1 MLSLAFWGVSAC
13 AAQTVET
20 AATVETTPVIKET
33 SETSPAEIMERATES
48 AVTVKTT
55 TAAEITSTAKETSET
70 SPAEATE
77 RATEPAVTTK
87 TTTAAETTSAEKET
101 SETSPAETTER
112 ATESA
117 VSVKTTTAAETASAV
132 KKTSKT
138 SPAETTRRTTK
149 PAATV
154 KTTTA
159 AETTSAVEETSKTTA
174 EETAEKEEIVTQEK
188 ERKVIALTFDDGP
201 NTTTTNEVL
210 DVLEKYGIKASFF
223 LIGNNINDES
233 AKAVK
238 RAYDMGCE
246 IGNHSRSH
254 SYMDKLSAE
263 EIVEEVTY
271 VNEKVIEITGEAPTF
286 FRPPYIAVNDT
297 MFETIE
303 MPFIAGYGANDWE
316 DRVTAERRAQMVLR
330 QAKNGAVILL
340 HDAQGNSK
348 TVEALDTIIPE
359 LQAQGYE
366 FVTISEVFRECGA
379 EPKAHDRRIYSYAGQ
394 TTMYG

>member
-1 MLSLAFWGVSAC
+1 MLSFAFLGLSAC
-13 AAQTVET
+13 AAQTAET
-20 AATVETTPVIKET
+20 AAPAATTTNAETTPAPTET
-33 SETSPAEIMERATES
+33 SETAPAETTEAPAETTTTTKETS
-48 AVTVKTT
+48 GTTPVKTTEKTTKAAETAKTT
-55 TAAEITSTAKETSET
+55 TAAK
-70 SPAEATE
+70 
-77 RATEPAVTTK
+77 
-87 TTTAAETTSAEKET
+87 
-101 SETSPAETTER
+101 
-112 ATESA
+112 
-117 VSVKTTTAAETASAV
+117 
-132 KKTSKT
+132 
-138 SPAETTRRTTK
+138 
-149 PAATV
+149 
-154 KTTTA
+154 
-159 AETTSAVEETSKTTA
+159 ETSKTTPSETTA
-174 EETAEKEEIVTQEK
+174 PTEETAEKEETVTQET

-223 LIGNNINDES
+223 LIGNNIDDES

-254 SYMDKLSAE
+254 SYMDKLTAE
-263 EIVEEVTY
+263 EIAEEVTY

-286 FRPPYIAVNDT
+286 FRPPYIAVNNT
-297 MFETIE
+297 MFETID

-316 DRVTAERRAQMVLR
+316 DRVTADRRALMVLR
-330 QAKNGAVILL
+330 QAKNGAIILL
-340 HDAQGNSK
+340 HDAKGNSK

-379 EPKAHDRRIYSYAGQ
+379 EPKAHDRRIYSYAEQ

>member
-1 MLSLAFWGVSAC
+1 MLSLAFLGISAC
-13 AAQTVET
+13 AAQTAET
-20 AATVETTPVIKET
+20 AATTLAPQ
-33 SETSPAEIMERATES
+33 
-48 AVTVKTT
+48 
-55 TAAEITSTAKETSET
+55 
-70 SPAEATE
+70 
-77 RATEPAVTTK
+77 
-87 TTTAAETTSAEKET
+87 
-101 SETSPAETTER
+101 
-112 ATESA
+112 
-117 VSVKTTTAAETASAV
+117 
-132 KKTSKT
+132 
-138 SPAETTRRTTK
+138 
-149 PAATV
+149 
-154 KTTTA
+154 
-159 AETTSAVEETSKTTA
+159 ETSKTTQA
-174 EETAEKEEIVTQEK
+174 ETTKETTEAETSAETTPATSETSETTTAETTNTTTAPKETSGTTAEKEETVTQET

-223 LIGNNINDES
+223 LIGNNIDDES

-254 SYMDKLSAE
+254 SYMDKLTAE
-263 EIVEEVTY
+263 EIAEEVTY

-297 MFETIE
+297 MFEAIE

-316 DRVTAERRAQMVLR
+316 DRVTADRRAKMVLR
-330 QAKNGAVILL
+330 QAKNGAIILL
-340 HDAQGNSK
+340 HDAKGNSQ

-379 EPKAHDRRIYSYAGQ
+379 QPEAHDRRIYSYAEQ